1 MDWKGGNDGFPPPQF
16 PCFNKEIK
24 IMGGK
29 IGREKNKNN
38 GRENRKRKE
47 RKLYI
52 DVPELERNQKEKKK
66 TNP

>member
-1 MDWKGGNDGFPPPQF
+1 MLG
-16 PCFNKEIK
+16 FNKEIK

-52 DVPELERNQKEKKK
+52 DVPELERN
-66 TNP
+66 